1 MARGSVFLIGGG
13 WDEAAF
19 PHTYGRFAAA
29 VGDTSARIACILV
42 DTDDRDAY
50 FARSV
55 AAFGAIGATGL
66 EPVFVSR
73 DHPLQES
80 DVEGAAGI
88 FVGGGLTP
96 DYYDAIVSAAGSAIR
111 QRVETGVPYAGFSAG
126 AMIAP
131 ADGIIGGWKLRQG
144 AADLTICSEDVSEDE
159 EYLDVR
165 QGLGLAP
172 FAVDVHASQYGTP
185 TRLLHAVRS
194 GTVSEGW
201 AVDED
206 TMIEL
211 ADGHVA
217 VSGLGSAYHVRP
229 DGPSLSVTI
238 LGHGDGRDL
247 S

>member
-19 PHTYGRFAAA
+19 PHTYGRFVAAA
-29 VGDTSARIACILV
+29 GDGASRIACILV

-55 AAFGAIGATGL
+55 AAVGATGL
-66 EPVFVSR
+66 YPVFVSR
-73 DHPLQES
+73 DRPLQES
-80 DVEGAAGI
+80 DLEGAAGI

-96 DYYDAIVSAAGSAIR
+96 DYYDAIVPAAGLWLW
-111 QRVETGVPYAGFSAG
+111 QRVEAGIPYAGFSAG

-131 ADGIIGGWKLRQG
+131 VEGIIGGWKLRQG
-144 AADLTICSEDVSEDE
+144 DTDLLICSEDVSEDE
-159 EYLDVR
+159 EYLDIR

-185 TRLLHAVRS
+185 TRLLHAVKS
-194 GTVSEGW
+194 GMVPEGW

-206 TMIEL
+206 TMIEFSN
-211 ADGHVA
+211 GGVS
-217 VSGLGSAYHVRP
+217 VSGLGGAYHVRL
-229 DGPSLSVTI
+229 DGESLAVTI
-238 LGHGDGRDL
+238 LGHGDRRDVD
-247 S
+247 